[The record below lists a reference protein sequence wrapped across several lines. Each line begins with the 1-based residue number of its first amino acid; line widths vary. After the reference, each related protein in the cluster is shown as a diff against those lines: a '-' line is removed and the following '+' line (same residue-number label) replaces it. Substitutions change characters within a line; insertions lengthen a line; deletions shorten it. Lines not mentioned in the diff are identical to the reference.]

1 MKAKPEEKLSKKLG
15 YFGKSG
21 IDIKQYAL
29 IRAAYFDQTEKALE
43 LIENDPEQVERQ
55 DPHSGLTAL
64 HIAVFRSNRELVERL
79 AQHPKS
85 NLRLKDNFGRR
96 AVDMLDYTTDEF
108 IFDTVI
114 QATYPDIAHELEE
127 SGLQKE
133 EPQEN
138 VISIRPKPDL
148 K

>member
-43 LIENDPEQVERQ
+43 LIENDPEQIERQ

-64 HIAVFRSNRELVERL
+64 HIAVFRSNRKLVERL
-79 AQHPKS
+79 AQHSKS

-127 SGLQKE
+127 SGVEKD
-133 EPQEN
+133 N
-138 VISIRPKPDL
+138 CKTRIISFKPR
-148 K
+148 